1 MPAALSAA
9 AGLDNNSCQGANTAM
24 AEWHRSESGMAAWL
38 AGDGFFATMSPARAL
53 QAMAERHQSEDGMA
67 CCPVSSYMLWCVVH

>member
-9 AGLDNNSCQGANTAM
+9 AGLDNISCQGAITAM

-38 AGDGFFATMSPARAL
+38 AGNDFFATTSPARAL
-53 QAMAERHQSEDGMA
+53 QAMAERHQHEDGMA
-67 CCPVSSYMLWCVVH
+67 CGPVSGCML